1 MRMFRA
7 YLRMSKHDGERP
19 LDEPANDQQNGY
31 LPLPFL
37 LKGVDRALPAGD
49 YRVVTDEE
57 LMEGLSFPVY
67 RRVSTMIL
75 VPTESRQ
82 AVEMLTVDPLDL
94 QVAQDRDVA
103 AHQTAEADPLRNAPD
118 K

>member
-1 MRMFRA
+1 MWTSKNRGRYDRSA
-7 YLRMSKHDGERP
+7 LRYPSDLTDDEWALIEPLIPPARRGGDKRHVDER
-19 LDEPANDQQNGY
+19 EVMNGIMY
-31 LPLPFL
+31 VLSTGCCPCLP
-37 LKGVDRALPAGD
+37 
-49 YRVVTDEE
+49 
-57 LMEGLSFPVY
+57 
-67 RRVSTMIL
+67 RVSTMIL
-75 VPTESRQ
+75 VPTEPRQ